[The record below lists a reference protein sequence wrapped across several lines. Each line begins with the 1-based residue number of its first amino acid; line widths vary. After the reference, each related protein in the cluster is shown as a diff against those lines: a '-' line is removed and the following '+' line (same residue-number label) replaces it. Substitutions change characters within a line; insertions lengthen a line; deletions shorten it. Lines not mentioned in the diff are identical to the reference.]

1 MTSLAL
7 HPGCHP
13 LPGSHTVAAG
23 RRGFFAALGSRK
35 GRSRLPSGAPKRTL
49 LQRVADGEPDA
60 VRQTIER
67 YSGLVWS
74 LARRLSPTHADAE
87 DAVQDVFVSLWKSA
101 ERYDPGAAKEST
113 FIAMIARRRLIDRLR
128 RTGRR
133 PDIGGAELDESY
145 APPAAGAAGAAPHA
159 SNEEAALVAEAFRE
173 LSPEQQRVLRLSIQ
187 HGQSHSQIA
196 ESTGIPLGTV
206 KTHARRGLIKL
217 KDLVASRTSQREEAS
232 A

>member
-1 MTSLAL
+1 M
-7 HPGCHP
+7 
-13 LPGSHTVAAG
+13 
-23 RRGFFAALGSRK
+23 K
-35 GRSRLPSGAPKRTL
+35 GWFLVPSGGNETTL
-49 LQRVADGEPDA
+49 LERVARGEPDA
-60 VRQTIER
+60 VRQTIDR
-67 YSGLVWS
+67 YSALVWS

-101 ERYDPGAAKEST
+101 DRYDPEAAKEST

-133 PDIGGAELDESY
+133 PDIGGAELDESF
-145 APPAAGAAGAAPHA
+145 APPADGVAGAEPHA
-159 SNEEAALVAEAFRE
+159 SNEESAIVADAFRE

-217 KDLVASRTSQREEAS
+217 KDLVASRMSQREEAS